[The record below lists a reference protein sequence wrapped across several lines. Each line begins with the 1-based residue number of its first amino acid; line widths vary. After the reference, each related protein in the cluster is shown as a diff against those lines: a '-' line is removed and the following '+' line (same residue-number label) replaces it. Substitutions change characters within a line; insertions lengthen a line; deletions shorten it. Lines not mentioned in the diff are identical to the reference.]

1 MRVVVIGASG
11 NVGTSV
17 LRSLADEPAVESIL
31 GVARRLPTAAFEKT
45 EWVRAD
51 ISRDDLEPLFRGAD
65 CVVHLAWLIQPS
77 HDPGH
82 MWLTNVHGSRRVFR
96 AVADTGVQALVYAS
110 SVGTYSAGPKDRRV
124 DESWPTDALQTNT
137 YARHKS
143 TIEQELD
150 LLEGERPE
158 LRVVR
163 LRQAFVFKREAGS
176 EVRRLFLGP
185 FVPNPMVR
193 PTLIPVVP
201 EHPRFRFQGVHS
213 HDVGEAYR
221 LAIVG
226 DARGA
231 FNIAADPVLDGE
243 RLGRVLGARPVRIG
257 RRAFRAFVEATWRLR
272 LQPAEGSWVDLA
284 YGVPLMDT
292 RRAQAELGW
301 TPKKTADEALLELL
315 GGIRDSAGLETP
327 PLVPESN
334 RLEELAT
341 GVGGSERL

>member
-17 LRSLADEPAVESIL
+17 LRSLAGEPAVESIL
-31 GVARRLPTAAFEKT
+31 AVARRLPTAAFEKT
-45 EWVRAD
+45 EWARAD
-51 ISRDDLEPLFRGAD
+51 VSRDELEPLLSGAD

-77 HDPGH
+77 RDPAH
-82 MWLTNVHGSRRVFR
+82 MWRTNVHGSRRVFR
-96 AVADTGVQALVYAS
+96 AVGDAGVRSLVYAS

-124 DESWPTDALQTNT
+124 DESWPTDAIQTNT
-137 YARHKS
+137 YARHKA
-143 TIEQELD
+143 TIEHELD
-150 LLEGERPE
+150 LLEHERPE

-185 FVPNPMVR
+185 FVPNPFVR
-193 PTLIPVVP
+193 PTLIPLVP
-201 EHPRFRFQGVHS
+201 EHPRFRFQAVHS

-226 DARGA
+226 DAHGA

-243 RLGRVLGARPVRIG
+243 RLGALLGARPVRIG
-257 RRAFRAFVEATWRLR
+257 RRALRAFVEATWRLR
-272 LQPAEGSWVDLA
+272 LQPVEGSWVDLA

>member
-1 MRVVVIGASG
+1 VRVVVIGASG

-17 LRSLADEPAVESIL
+17 LRSLADEPTVESIL

-45 EWVRAD
+45 EWARAD
-51 ISRDDLEPLFRGAD
+51 VARDDLEPLLRGAD

-77 HDPGH
+77 HRPAH

-96 AVADTGVQALVYAS
+96 AVAETGVQALVYAS

-124 DESWPTDALQTNT
+124 DESWPTDAIQTNA
-137 YARHKS
+137 YARHKAA
-143 TIEQELD
+143 IEHELD
-150 LLEGERPE
+150 LLERARPE

-176 EVRRLFLGP
+176 EIRRLFLGP
-185 FVPNPMVR
+185 FVPNPIVR
-193 PTLIPVVP
+193 RSLIPLFP
-201 EHPRFRFQGVHS
+201 EHPRFRFQAVHS
-213 HDVGEAYR
+213 YDVGEAYR

-226 DARGA
+226 GARGA

-243 RLGRVLGARPVRIG
+243 RVGRLLGARPVRIG
-257 RRAFRAFVEATWRLR
+257 HKALRAFVEATWRLR

-292 RRAQAELGW
+292 GRAHTELGW
-301 TPKKTADEALLELL
+301 TPEKTADEALLELL
-315 GGIRDSAGLETP
+315 GGIRDSAGHGTP
-327 PLVPESN
+327 PLAPDSN

-341 GVGGSERL
+341 GVGGSESL